1 MSHAFNFPSDFD
13 ASKRIFINTI
23 LATLGAAALADL
35 TTNSKILVDSA
46 SEVNCTPAEL
56 LDDIT
61 PVQKEVRRLLSIAS
75 IIREETNSDFSDE
88 EMTALGVAA
97 GCDFAIVPQG
107 AGEALRIKLPIR
119 AVRREDGSIA
129 VYENGILI
137 EDF

>member
-1 MSHAFNFPSDFD
+1 MSHTFNFPSDFD

-61 PVQKEVRRLLSIAS
+61 PVQKEVRRLLGIAS
-75 IIREETNSDFSDE
+75 IVREEKNSDFSDE

-129 VYENGILI
+129 VYENEILI